1 MVDIAGVV
9 LSSDILDGFEEG
21 VKKKKK
27 KKSGVE
33 EVRYINFAEVLG
45 LG

>member
-9 LSSDILDGFEEG
+9 LSSDILDELKRGL
-21 VKKKKK
+21 KKQ

-33 EVRYINFAEVLG
+33 EIRYINFAEVLG

>member
-27 KKSGVE
+27 KSGVE